1 MRDETIS
8 AFKIVVKNAEL
19 LKSYTFKEN
28 IKTIRMVWNWHQD
41 KPDEV
46 IIEGPNR
53 EQVSAFLLT
62 FRQFIQKKDR
72 CSFKYL
78 ADNICDDP
86 GVSEEWKKEFTKL
99 RKSLNEFLDAHPS
112 FMPVQFAD
120 EPMVS
125 RHEILKTYISGMYA
139 HEDEGKRAV
148 LEKWRE
154 KVKILQGIFD
164 TQFLQTV
171 IGVFGAIV
179 VLSKLC
185 DKELKNQG
193 LE

>member
-1 MRDETIS
+1 MIDETIS
-8 AFKIVVKNAEL
+8 SFEVVIKNDEL
-19 LKSYTFKEN
+19 LKSYSFKEN
-28 IKTIRMVWNWHQD
+28 IKTIRMVWTWHKD

-46 IIEGPNR
+46 KIEGPNR
-53 EQVSAFLLT
+53 EQLSAFLLT

-78 ADNICDDP
+78 ADNIFDDP
-86 GVSEEWKKEFTKL
+86 GVSDEWKTEFTKL
-99 RKSLNEFLDAHPS
+99 RTNLNKFLDAHPS
-112 FMPVQFAD
+112 FMPVQLNK
-120 EPMVS
+120 EPLVS

-139 HEDEGKRAV
+139 HEDEDKKAI
-148 LEKWRE
+148 LQKWRE

-171 IGVFGAIV
+171 VGVFGVIV

-185 DKELKNQG
+185 EKELKK
-193 LE
+193 L

>member
-8 AFKIVVKNAEL
+8 AFEVVIKNAEL
-19 LKSYTFKEN
+19 LKSYSFKEN
-28 IKTIRMVWNWHQD
+28 IKTIRMVWTWHKD

-46 IIEGPNR
+46 KIEGPNR
-53 EQVSAFLLT
+53 EQLSAFLLT

-78 ADNICDDP
+78 ADNIFDDP
-86 GVSEEWKKEFTKL
+86 GVSDEWKTEFTKL
-99 RKSLNEFLDAHPS
+99 RTNLNKFLDAHPS
-112 FMPVQFAD
+112 FMPVQLNK
-120 EPMVS
+120 EPLVS

-139 HEDEGKRAV
+139 HEDEDKKAI
-148 LEKWRE
+148 LQKWRE

-171 IGVFGAIV
+171 VGVFGVIV

-185 DKELKNQG
+185 EKELKK
-193 LE
+193 L

>member
-8 AFKIVVKNAEL
+8 AFEVVIKNAEL
-19 LKSYTFKEN
+19 LKSYSFKEN
-28 IKTIRMVWNWHQD
+28 IKTIRMVWTWHKD

-46 IIEGPNR
+46 KIEGPNR
-53 EQVSAFLLT
+53 EQISAFLLT

-78 ADNICDDP
+78 ADNIFDDP
-86 GVSEEWKKEFTKL
+86 GVSDEWKTEFTKL
-99 RKSLNEFLDAHPS
+99 RKDLNNFLDAHPS
-112 FMPVQFAD
+112 FMPVQLNK

-139 HEDEGKRAV
+139 HEDEDKKATLR
-148 LEKWRE
+148 KWRE

-171 IGVFGAIV
+171 VGGFGAIG

-185 DKELKNQG
+185 EKELKK
-193 LE
+193 L